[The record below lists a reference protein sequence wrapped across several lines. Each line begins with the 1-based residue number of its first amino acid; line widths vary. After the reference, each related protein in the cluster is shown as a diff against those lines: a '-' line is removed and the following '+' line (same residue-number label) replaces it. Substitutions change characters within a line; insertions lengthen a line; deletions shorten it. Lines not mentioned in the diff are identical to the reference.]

1 MSDILVQNLKFK
13 YAQAKSLAVDDIS
26 FEIKEGSHTA
36 IVGLN
41 GSGKSTLARLICGL
55 ETPLSGKIEIAD
67 NKLLGIVFQSPKNQ
81 IVSGVVSRD
90 TAFGPQNLKL
100 PESEIELR
108 TIESLT
114 KVEMLHKAESSTNA
128 LSLGQTQKIA
138 LSGVI
143 AMDPQILILD
153 EATSML
159 DPLSKNEIIEFVNY
173 WHSKGNTIIEI
184 THDVDILNNCT
195 NVIAMEHG
203 KVIFNGLAKDYMNSK
218 ENLHKLTGEPLPKA
232 DKAAFNKKEKIPL
245 FALERVS
252 FQYDDKSNVN
262 NISFNLHKGSLVA
275 LTGPSG
281 AGKSTILELCAG
293 LLKPASGGIKGLT
306 PVLAQQNASAALF
319 ENFAADDVAF
329 GPKNKGISGKQL
341 KYIVKK
347 SMDDAGLPFEEFG
360 ERQTFK
366 LSGGEQRRLSIAGIL
381 AMENDV
387 ILFDEPTAGLD
398 SVSREK
404 VMNMMRTLADE
415 GKTVLFST
423 HKMDEA
429 DFADREIR
437 IENGEKVKDTYE
449 NFLEQFEAQYLLPN
463 PAVEMIKSLRS
474 AEAELSGSRSKK
486 NTPVK
491 HLPAVV
497 RILLFFALFIISLV
511 TKSLPACLVMV
522 VVTTIYANLAG
533 FGPKKLASAFL
544 RIFPFILIFAVLQ
557 LVFRPA
563 REGDFLITNWRWF
576 TLTPEKLIYSLNCI
590 LRTNSSLACICAF
603 FVSTPEYDLI
613 DGLKILLKPLEL
625 IKVPVRYFILVVEI
639 IFRFIPLLVDEACSI
654 IKTQAL
660 RGGLKT
666 VNGKIKKICSIVPL
680 IVPII
685 IQTIK
690 RSENLADAIT
700 MRCF

>member
-1 MSDILVQNLKFK
+1 MSDIAVQNLKFK
-13 YAQAKSLAVDDIS
+13 YEQAKTFAVDDVS

-55 ETPLSGKIEIAD
+55 ETPSSGNIEIAD
-67 NKLLGIVFQSPKNQ
+67 GKLLGIVFQSPKNQ
-81 IVSGVVSRD
+81 IVSGIVSRD

-114 KVEMLHKAESSTNA
+114 KVEMLHKAKSSTNA

-143 AMDPQILILD
+143 AMEPQILILD

-159 DPLSKNEIIEFVNY
+159 DPFSKEEIIEFVNY

-184 THDVDILNNCT
+184 THDIDILKSCT
-195 NVIAMEHG
+195 NVIAMEKG
-203 KVIFNGLAKDYMNSK
+203 KVIFDGEADLYLKSP
-218 ENLHKLTGEPLPKA
+218 ENLHKLTGNSLPKT
-232 DKAAFNKKEKIPL
+232 DKAAFNQKSKEPV
-245 FALERVS
+245 FAMERVC
-252 FQYDDKSNVN
+252 FQYDDKSNVS

-281 AGKSTILELCAG
+281 AGKSTILELCCG
-293 LLKPASGGIKGLT
+293 LLKPAAGGIKGKT
-306 PVLAQQNASAALF
+306 PILAQQNASAALF
-319 ENFAADDVAF
+319 ENFAADDVAY
-329 GPKNKGISGKQL
+329 GPRNKGLKGKSL
-341 KYIVKK
+341 KDIVKK

-381 AMENDV
+381 AMDSDV

-423 HKMDEA
+423 HKKDEA

-449 NFLEQFEAQYLLPN
+449 NSNEHLESQYLLPN
-463 PAVEMIKSLRS
+463 PAVEMIKGLRN
-474 AEAELSGSRSKK
+474 AEAELAGSRRKK
-486 NTPVK
+486 DTPVQK
-491 HLPAVV
+491 LPAVL
-497 RILLFFALFIISLV
+497 RIILFLALFIISLI
-511 TKSLPACLVMV
+511 TESLPACLVMV
-522 VVTTIYANLAG
+522 AVTALYANLSG
-533 FGPKKLASAFL
+533 FGPKNLATAFL
-544 RIFPFILIFAVLQ
+544 RIFPFILVFAILQ
-557 LVFRPA
+557 LVFRRPA
-563 REGDFLITNWRWF
+563 EGDFLITNWKWF
-576 TLTPEKLIYSLNCI
+576 TLTPGKLIYSLNCI

-625 IKVPVRYFILVVEI
+625 IKIPVRYFILVVEI
-639 IFRFIPLLVDEACSI
+639 IFRFIPLLVDETCSI

-666 VNGKIKKICSIVPL
+666 VKGKLKKIRSIVPL